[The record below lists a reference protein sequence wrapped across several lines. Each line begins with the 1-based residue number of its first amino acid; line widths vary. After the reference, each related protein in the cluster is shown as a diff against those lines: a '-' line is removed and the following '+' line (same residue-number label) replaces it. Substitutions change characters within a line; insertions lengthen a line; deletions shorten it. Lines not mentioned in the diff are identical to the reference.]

1 MCGVH
6 VCSYALVLEGAREV
20 GEVVKMSDDRNSEAG
35 NINYLKVVIIIFVL
49 NLAKFWSFNPM
60 CRRGE
65 G

>member
-35 NINYLKVVIIIFVL
+35 NIN
-49 NLAKFWSFNPM
+49 
-60 CRRGE
+60 C
-65 G
+65 